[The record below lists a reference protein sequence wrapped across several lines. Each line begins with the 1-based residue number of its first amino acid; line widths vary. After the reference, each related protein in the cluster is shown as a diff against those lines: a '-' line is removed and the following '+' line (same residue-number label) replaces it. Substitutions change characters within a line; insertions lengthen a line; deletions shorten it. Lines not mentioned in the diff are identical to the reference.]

1 MPAVPATAA
10 SVAPA
15 TAPAA
20 AAAGTGAQKVP
31 KVFLYPKSGQSADQ
45 QAHDRYD
52 CYRFAVAQS
61 GFDPMRT
68 GAAVPTATSEQQ
80 SDFDRAQGACFE
92 GRGYSNR

>member
-1 MPAVPATAA
+1 MPGVAVPAPAA
-10 SVAPA
+10 PV
-15 TAPAA
+15 APAA
-20 AAAGTGAQKVP
+20 ATTVAGTQKVP

-68 GAAVPTATSEQQ
+68 GAAAPTPTAEQQ